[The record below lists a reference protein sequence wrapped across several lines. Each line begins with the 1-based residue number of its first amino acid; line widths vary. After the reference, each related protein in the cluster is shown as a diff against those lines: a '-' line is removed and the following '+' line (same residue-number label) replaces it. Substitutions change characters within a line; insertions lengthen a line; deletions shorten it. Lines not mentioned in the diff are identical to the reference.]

1 MAINTYGYKP
11 GQTLTPEQ
19 ALEVLG
25 KQWNATTD
33 PVIRQVLHQQANA
46 IRESLGLRPG
56 IDYDPVTGARLT
68 SGGGS
73 TTPQKPQ
80 QSTPTAQ
87 YSTPT
92 AQYSTPTT
100 QTSSPEQ
107 AISKIY
113 SMMPK
118 TSYADELRNLYS
130 QMPKY
135 TPKSTDE
142 IIAEATKLADLQ
154 INPLIEAINRRI
166 REAETTASGQR
177 KGIEAAY
184 ANVGTEAQRLLS
196 EAEKRALESAIA
208 RGGGRSGAVEY
219 TTQKL
224 SEPIMSQ
231 VAQAEAEKAAK
242 LSAIEEA
249 LGTYKTNAMDELTS
263 LQERRA
269 ALIDT
274 YRETLRRQEEA
285 LAQGN
290 FAQASQLAGQLA
302 EIERQTQDVSRQMML
317 DLLPYF
323 STTAAE
329 QAKINLDWTDL
340 MGEVPGDVAGR
351 STSPI
356 TSAFDSM
363 INLRD
368 ISGLDV
374 DYKQTGPQTVG
385 GKTYHGNVIINGK
398 EYTPQ
403 QLIAMGAVF
412 DFNTNRWKIPRS
424 LISKLVA

>member
-1 MAINTYGYKP
+1 MAIDLSMFEYP
-11 GQTLTPEQ
+11 GQTILMYDKITGQPYMGTAA
-19 ALEVLG
+19 ALASGRWTLEPPSKV
-25 KQWNATTD
+25 
-33 PVIRQVLHQQANA
+33 
-46 IRESLGLRPG
+46 
-56 IDYDPVTGARLT
+56 T
-68 SGGGS
+68 SGGSS

-92 AQYSTPTT
+92 T
-100 QTSSPEQ
+100 QTSSQTSSLEQ

-219 TTQKL
+219 TTRKL

-231 VAQAEAEKAAK
+231 VAQSEAEKAAK
-242 LSAIEEA
+242 LSSIEEA

-263 LQERRA
+263 LQERRG

-412 DFNTNRWKIPRS
+412 DFNTQRWKIPRS
-424 LISKLVA
+424 MIHKLPA